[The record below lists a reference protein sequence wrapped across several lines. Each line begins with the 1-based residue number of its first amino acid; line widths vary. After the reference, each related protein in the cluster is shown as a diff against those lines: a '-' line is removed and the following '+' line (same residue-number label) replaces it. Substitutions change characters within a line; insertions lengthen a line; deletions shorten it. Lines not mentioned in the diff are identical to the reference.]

1 MKESQCHENSRLLA
15 ELDRLKKRY
24 AVQNWVFGLIR
35 WIVKIVSKLKFLVI
49 ILFPAMQGILPN
61 NS

>member
-24 AVQNWVFGLIR
+24 AVQNLIR
-35 WIVKIVSKLKFLVI
+35 WIEKIVSKLKFLVI
-49 ILFPAMQGILPN
+49 ILVPVMQGILLN